1 MRGHHVP
8 WGAERRL
15 LKHIVNHTQ
24 KTGMPGCRAA
34 PQDWVVPASNINPRL
49 FLRYMTFDPVVLD
62 VGKHKDPDEY
72 SATYTLDRMF
82 TLGTNDWSAHMF
94 LNETHMLVRM
104 FIDGDLEAYDND
116 MVVMKMEFA

>member
-1 MRGHHVP
+1 
-8 WGAERRL
+8 
-15 LKHIVNHTQ
+15 
-24 KTGMPGCRAA
+24 
-34 PQDWVVPASNINPRL
+34 
-49 FLRYMTFDPVVLD
+49 MTFDPVVLD